1 MSYVVCQEWADNPYP
16 VTSPGTATF
25 STKTTCSGRLG
36 LSRWAPFLPFAYR
49 APSPKSEFQ
58 GSTAGAPHQAL
69 SAGHGRRRAEEVG
82 VGGRGGCGWGAD
94 APSLPQSG
102 TLPGALPRGMAALPW
117 GESPRR
123 TRPQDRTMGFTRRAH
138 YGKHDPRIQLSVT
151 PLTAQANLSH
161 HEDTTRCAS
170 SKMQY

>member
-1 MSYVVCQEWADNPYP
+1 MTNSLDQIRESRMSYVVCQEWADNPYP

-82 VGGRGGCGWGAD
+82 VGGRGAAGGVRTPPLCPRVARSR
-94 APSLPQSG
+94 ALS
-102 TLPGALPRGMAALPW
+102 PGAWLLSPGVSRPAARARRIARW
-117 GESPRR
+117 DSPGV
-123 TRPQDRTMGFTRRAH
+123 P
-138 YGKHDPRIQLSVT
+138 
-151 PLTAQANLSH
+151 
-161 HEDTTRCAS
+161 TTENTIHVFSC
-170 SKMQY
+170 Q